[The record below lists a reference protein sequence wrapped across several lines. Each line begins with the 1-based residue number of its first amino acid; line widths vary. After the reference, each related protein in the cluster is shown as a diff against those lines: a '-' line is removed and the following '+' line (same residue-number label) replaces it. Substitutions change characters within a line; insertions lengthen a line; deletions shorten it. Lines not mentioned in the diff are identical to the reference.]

1 MWRHAMAH
9 RPGQKE
15 DSKAK
20 ILKSAGR
27 GFRSRGFGGS
37 GVDGLAKDA
46 AVTSGAFYAHFKS
59 KADAFR
65 EAVVEGL
72 SELKGAVERMRVQRG
87 TRWHKEFVDFYLG
100 DRRTCELA
108 DSCALQSLSGE
119 VARADDDT
127 REAFETELRGI
138 IDAVAG
144 GLEGTPKAKRE
155 EAINL
160 LALLVG
166 SVTLARAVKDPA
178 VSSEIAAAAR
188 KAALALHARP

>member
-1 MWRHAMAH
+1 MSMAH
-9 RPGQKE
+9 RPGRKE
-15 DSKAK
+15 ESKAK

-46 AVTSGAFYAHFKS
+46 AVTSGAFYAHFAS

-65 EAVVEGL
+65 EAVVVGL
-72 SELKGAVERMRVQRG
+72 AELKEGVERMREQLG
-87 TRWHKEFVDFYLG
+87 TRWHKGFVDFYLG
-100 DRRTCELA
+100 DRRTCDLA

-119 VARADDDT
+119 VARADEET

-144 GLEGTPKAKRE
+144 GLEGTPKARRE

-160 LALLVG
+160 LAVLVG

-178 VSSEIAAAAR
+178 VSAEIAAAAR
-188 KAALALHARP
+188 KAALGFHARP

>member
-1 MWRHAMAH
+1 MAH

-15 DSKAK
+15 ESRAR
-20 ILKSAGR
+20 ILQSAGR

-46 AVTSGAFYAHFKS
+46 EVTSGAFYAHFKS

-65 EAVVEGL
+65 EAVVVGMQDL
-72 SELKGAVERMRVQRG
+72 QRGVEQMRAQLG
-87 TRWHKEFVDFYLG
+87 TRWRKGFIDFYLG

-119 VARADDDT
+119 VARADEAT
-127 REAFETELRGI
+127 RRAYEIELRAI
-138 IDAVAG
+138 IDAVAA
-144 GLEGTPKAKRE
+144 GLDGTPKARRE
-155 EAINL
+155 EAISL

-166 SVTLARAVKDPA
+166 SVTLARAVDDPA
-178 VSSEIAAAAR
+178 ISSEIAAAAR
-188 KAALALHARP
+188 KAALALNA